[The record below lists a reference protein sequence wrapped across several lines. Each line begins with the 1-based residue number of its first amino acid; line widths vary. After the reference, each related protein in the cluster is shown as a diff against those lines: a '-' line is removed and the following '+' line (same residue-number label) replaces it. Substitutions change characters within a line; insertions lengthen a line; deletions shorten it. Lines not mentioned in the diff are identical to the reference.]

1 MNTVA
6 RPMILLVAVVAVA
19 LLGVTAAA
27 LPQQKPP
34 KRLIRL
40 YVFTQ
45 VAKLGDFV
53 GFDQKPRLDSVKD
66 LRYELGL
73 RNLTVQVVDT
83 LEQADV
89 AIEVLGREQVEHGA
103 VAVALPLYG
112 GSAMAVA
119 TPSRKSFLT
128 VRLTVPGRD
137 YTTGIVGGGKYFG
150 DAAFEAG
157 RMIERWA
164 KDNYDTLVQKEEKK

>member
-6 RPMILLVAVVAVA
+6 RPMILLVALVAVA

-27 LPQQKPP
+27 QQKPP
-34 KRLIRL
+34 KRLIRV

-53 GFDQKPRLDSVKD
+53 GLDQKPRLDSVKD

-73 RNLTVQVVDT
+73 RNLTVQAVDT

-103 VAVALPLYG
+103 VAVALPIYG
-112 GSAMAVA
+112 GGAMAVA
-119 TPSRKSFLT
+119 SPSRKSFLT

-137 YTTGIVGGGKYFG
+137 YMTGIVGGGRYFG

-164 KDNYDTLVQKEEKK
+164 KENYDTLEQREEKK